1 MGFYNIIEPKYFGGF
16 KCTGSACP
24 QNCCGR
30 WGRVLWTNE
39 EHERL
44 VSREMPEELRVK
56 IGAAFVQEQ
65 NPLYTEQAA
74 CNTAEKA
81 GADVADRG
89 LYPEQTF
96 WNINLINSAC
106 PFLSENG
113 LCSLQMQF
121 GEEILS
127 ATCAVYPRVSV
138 FNNSVLTRGCFTS
151 CPEVLRIL
159 FTDENALDIN
169 LRTVQV
175 RGNTVE
181 FKAVSCESEADF
193 AKNPALAHRN
203 ELFGLFFDIISEKSA
218 GIETN
223 LAIGA
228 AAAKTLSEVDE
239 NELPEALERLAERLD
254 QTDFFAERV
263 FMEKPLAAELF
274 SEIFG
279 RESIETLF
287 IDGKFDEQKFSEGEK
302 RLGEILAG
310 REYFFRN
317 LAKNLLFELKM
328 PFYLTERGIF
338 ENFLVYGAAVMLAKI
353 LAAACAVDGNA
364 KLVLERL
371 SELDRTTAHNKNAA
385 EKILAFLERNHFK
398 STIQSI

>member
-1 MGFYNIIEPKYFGGF
+1 MGFYNIIEPKYFGEF

-30 WGRVLWTNE
+30 WGRVMWTDE
-39 EHERL
+39 EHARL
-44 VSREMPEELRVK
+44 VSREMPEELRGK
-56 IGAAFVQEQ
+56 ISAAFVKEQ
-65 NPLYTEQAA
+65 SA
-74 CNTAEKA
+74 
-81 GADVADRG
+81 
-89 LYPEQTF
+89 

-113 LCSLQMQF
+113 LCSLQVQF

-127 ATCAVYPRVSV
+127 ATCAMYPRVSV
-138 FNNSVLTRGCFTS
+138 FNSSTLTRGCYSS

-159 FTDENALDIN
+159 LNDENALDIN
-169 LRTVQV
+169 PRTVQV

-228 AAAKTLSEVDE
+228 AAAKTLSEVNE
-239 NELPEALERLAERLD
+239 NEFPEALEKLLSRLD
-254 QTDFFAERV
+254 QTDFYSERV
-263 FMEKPLAAELF
+263 FMGNRLAAELF

-279 RESIETLF
+279 EKALF
-287 IDGKFDEQKFSEGEK
+287 NDRNFDKQKLSDGEK
-302 RLGEILAG
+302 RLAEIFAG

-328 PFYLTERGIF
+328 PFYLTRRGIF
-338 ENFLVYGAAVMLAKI
+338 ENFLVYGAAVSLAKL
-353 LAAACAVDGNA
+353 LAAACAINGNA
-364 KLVLERL
+364 ELVLARL
-371 SELDRTTAHNKNAA
+371 AELDRTTAHNKNAA
-385 EKILAFLERNHFK
+385 EKILGFLEQNDFK
-398 STIQSI
+398 STIQAI

>member
-30 WGRVLWTNE
+30 WERVLWTNE
-39 EHERL
+39 EYERL

-56 IGAAFVQEQ
+56 IGSAFVKEQ
-65 NPLYTEQAA
+65 NA
-74 CNTAEKA
+74 
-81 GADVADRG
+81 R
-89 LYPEQTF
+89 
-96 WNINLINSAC
+96 NINLSNLAC

-113 LCSLQMQF
+113 LCSLQLTF

-127 ATCAVYPRVSV
+127 ATCAMYPRTAV
-138 FNNSVLTRGCFTS
+138 FNNSVLTRGCFSS

-159 FTDENALDIN
+159 SEDENALEIS

-175 RGNTVE
+175 HGNTVE
-181 FKAVSCESEADF
+181 FKAVSCENEQDF
-193 AKNPALAHRN
+193 AKNPALAFRN

-218 GIETN
+218 GIQTN

-228 AAAKTLSEVDE
+228 VAAKTLSEVSE
-239 NELPEALERLAERLD
+239 NELPEAIEKLAKRLDETDFLDEREFMGKPLAGELFAELFGERLENHDEKRLAE
-254 QTDFFAERV
+254 
-263 FMEKPLAAELF
+263 
-274 SEIFG
+274 IF
-279 RESIETLF
+279 
-287 IDGKFDEQKFSEGEK
+287 
-302 RLGEILAG
+302 AG

-338 ENFLVYGAAVMLAKI
+338 ENFLVYGTAVTLAEF

-364 KLVLERL
+364 ELVLARL
-371 SELDRTTAHNKNAA
+371 AELDRMTAHDKNAA
-385 EKILAFLERNHFK
+385 GKILAFLEKAAF
-398 STIQSI
+398 SGTICSI

>member
-1 MGFYNIIEPKYFGGF
+1 MGFYNIIEPKYFGEF

-30 WGRVLWTNE
+30 WGHVLWTDE

-56 IGAAFVQEQ
+56 IGSAFVREQ
-65 NPLYTEQAA
+65 NPLDCHET
-74 CNTAEKA
+74 
-81 GADVADRG
+81 V
-89 LYPEQTF
+89 

-113 LCSLQMQF
+113 LCSLQLTF

-127 ATCAVYPRVSV
+127 ATCAMYPRVSV
-138 FNNSVLTRGCFTS
+138 FNNSTLTRGCFTS

-159 FTDENALDIN
+159 YTDENALEIN

-181 FKAVSCESEADF
+181 FKAVSCENEADF
-193 AKNPALAHRN
+193 AKNPALAYRN

-228 AAAKTLSEVDE
+228 AAAKTLSEVND
-239 NELPEALERLAERLD
+239 NELPEAMEKLLARLD
-254 QTDFFAERV
+254 ETDFLEERV
-263 FMEKPLAAELF
+263 FMGKTLAAELF
-274 SEIFG
+274 SELFG
-279 RESIETLF
+279 ENALF
-287 IDGKFDEQKFSEGEK
+287 IDGKIDEQKFSEGEK
-302 RLGEILAG
+302 RLAEIFAG

-338 ENFLVYGAAVMLAKI
+338 ENFLVYGAAVSLAKF
-353 LAAACAVDGNA
+353 LAAACALGGNA
-364 KLVLERL
+364 ELILARL
-371 SELDRTTAHNKNAA
+371 SELDRTTAHNKNASG
-385 EKILAFLERNHFK
+385 KILSFLEQKGFNG
-398 STIQSI
+398 TIQAI

>member
-1 MGFYNIIEPKYFGGF
+1 MGFYNVIEPKYFGEF

-39 EHERL
+39 EYERL

-56 IGAAFVQEQ
+56 IGSAFVQEQ
-65 NPLYTEQAA
+65 NA
-74 CNTAEKA
+74 
-81 GADVADRG
+81 R
-89 LYPEQTF
+89 
-96 WNINLINSAC
+96 NINLINSAC

-138 FNNSVLTRGCFTS
+138 FNNSVLTRGCYTS

-159 FTDENALDIN
+159 FTDENALEIN
-169 LRTVQV
+169 LRTVQI

-181 FKAVSCESEADF
+181 FKAVSCENEADF

-223 LAIGA
+223 LAVGA
-228 AAAKTLSEVDE
+228 AAAKTLSEVNE

-254 QTDFFAERV
+254 ETDFLEERV
-263 FMEKPLAAELF
+263 FMEKSFAAELF
-274 SEIFG
+274 AELFG
-279 RESIETLF
+279 ENALF
-287 IDGKFDEQKFSEGEK
+287 NGNFDEK
-302 RLGEILAG
+302 RLAEIFAG

-353 LAAACAVDGNA
+353 LAEACAVDGSA
-364 KLVLERL
+364 ELVLERL
-371 SELDRTTAHNKNAA
+371 AELDRTTAHNKNAA
-385 EKILAFLERNHFK
+385 EEILAFLEKVDFQA
-398 STIQSI
+398 TIQLL

>member
-1 MGFYNIIEPKYFGGF
+1 MGFYNIIEPKYFGEF

-39 EHERL
+39 EYERL
-44 VSREMPEELRVK
+44 VSREMSEELRGK
-56 IGAAFVQEQ
+56 IRSAFVQEQ
-65 NPLYTEQAA
+65 NA
-74 CNTAEKA
+74 
-81 GADVADRG
+81 R
-89 LYPEQTF
+89 
-96 WNINLINSAC
+96 NINLINSAC

-127 ATCAVYPRVSV
+127 ATCAMYPRVSV
-138 FNNSVLTRGCFTS
+138 FNNSVLTRGCYTS

-159 FTDENALDIN
+159 FTDESALEIN

-175 RGNTVE
+175 RGDTVE
-181 FKAVSCESEADF
+181 FKAVSCENEADF
-193 AKNPALAHRN
+193 AKNPALALRN

-218 GIETN
+218 GLETN

-228 AAAKTLSEVDE
+228 AAAKTLSEVNE
-239 NELPEALERLAERLD
+239 NELPETLEKLLARLD
-254 QTDFFAERV
+254 ETDFFAERV

-274 SEIFG
+274 SELFG
-279 RESIETLF
+279 ENTLF
-287 IDGKFDEQKFSEGEK
+287 NGNFDEKRIAEGEK
-302 RLGEILAG
+302 RLGEIFAG

-364 KLVLERL
+364 ELVLERL

-385 EKILAFLERNHFK
+385 EKILAFLEQNDFK
-398 STIQSI
+398 STIQAI

>member
-1 MGFYNIIEPKYFGGF
+1 MGFYNIIEPKYFGEF

-30 WGRVLWTNE
+30 WGRVMWTDE
-39 EHERL
+39 EYERL
-44 VSREMPEELRVK
+44 VSREMPEELRRK
-56 IGAAFVQEQ
+56 ISAAFVTEQ
-65 NPLYTEQAA
+65 NA
-74 CNTAEKA
+74 
-81 GADVADRG
+81 R
-89 LYPEQTF
+89 
-96 WNINLINSAC
+96 NINLINSAC
-106 PFLSENG
+106 PFLSKNG

-127 ATCAVYPRVSV
+127 ATCAMYPRVSV
-138 FNNSVLTRGCFTS
+138 FNNSVLTRGCYTS

-159 FTDENALDIN
+159 LNDENALEIN
-169 LRTVQV
+169 LRTVQI
-175 RGNTVE
+175 RGNSVE

-228 AAAKTLSEVDE
+228 AAAKTLSEVNE
-239 NELPEALERLAERLD
+239 NELPEALEKLLARLD
-254 QTDFFAERV
+254 ETDFFAERV

-279 RESIETLF
+279 EKALF
-287 IDGKFDEQKFSEGEK
+287 NGNYDEKRLAEGEK
-302 RLGEILAG
+302 RLAEIFAG

-338 ENFLVYGAAVMLAKI
+338 ENFLVYGAAVSLAEL

-364 KLVLERL
+364 ELVLERL
-371 SELDRTTAHNKNAA
+371 AELDRTTAHSKNAA
-385 EKILAFLERNHFK
+385 GEILGFLEKADFQA
-398 STIQSI
+398 TIQAI

>member
-1 MGFYNIIEPKYFGGF
+1 MGFYNIIEPKYFGEF
-16 KCTGSACP
+16 KCIGSACP

-30 WGRVLWTNE
+30 WGRVMWTNK

-65 NPLYTEQAA
+65 NPLDCHET
-74 CNTAEKA
+74 
-81 GADVADRG
+81 V
-89 LYPEQTF
+89 

-127 ATCAVYPRVSV
+127 ATCAVYPRAAV
-138 FNNSVLTRGCFTS
+138 FNNSVLTRGCYTS

-159 FTDENALDIN
+159 FTDESALDIN

-181 FKAVSCESEADF
+181 FKAVLCENEADF

-228 AAAKTLSEVDE
+228 AAAKTLSEVNE
-239 NELPEALERLAERLD
+239 NELPKVLERLVERLD
-254 QTDFFAERV
+254 ETDFLAERV

-279 RESIETLF
+279 ENALF
-287 IDGKFDEQKFSEGEK
+287 NGNFDEK
-302 RLGEILAG
+302 RLAEIFSG

-338 ENFLVYGAAVMLAKI
+338 ENFLVYGAAVSLAKL
-353 LAAACAVDGNA
+353 LATACAVEGNA
-364 KLVLERL
+364 ELVLARL
-371 SELDRTTAHNKNAA
+371 SELDRTTAHNKNAS
-385 EKILAFLERNHFK
+385 EEILAFLEQSDFK
-398 STIQSI
+398 STIQAI